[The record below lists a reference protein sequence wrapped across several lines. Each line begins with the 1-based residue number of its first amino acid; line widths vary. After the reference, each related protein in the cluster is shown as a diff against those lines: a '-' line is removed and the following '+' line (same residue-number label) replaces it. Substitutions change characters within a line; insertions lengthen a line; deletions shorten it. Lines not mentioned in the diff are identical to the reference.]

1 MSQRRSATFKML
13 RTEAPLERQI
23 DFFPRPFKRD
33 TTPYPV
39 HDFTKLFKEYITSK
53 YLVNG
58 LKISKTIVLGDVGVG
73 KTCLVNRFCH
83 QVYDRNYKATIGVDF
98 EVERFDIF
106 QIPFNMQI
114 WDTAGQERFKSIASS
129 YYRGAHSVVVVFDMS
144 KIITLS
150 HCGQWMHD
158 ALQWTNQLAYGRP
171 HCFLVGTK
179 MDLLSPSAYERVIQ
193 IASKEAHRFQAE
205 LWAVSSQTGENV
217 NELFNRIA
225 ALAFQANVC
234 MERNVIASSVSI
246 GNIQKDKGVTESIKL
261 SDASNMKKKCSG
273 SRGCFTF

>member
-1 MSQRRSATFKML
+1 MSQRRSSTFKML
-13 RTEAPLERQI
+13 RTEAPLDRQI

-33 TTPYPV
+33 ATPYPV
-39 HDFTKLFKEYITSK
+39 HDFNKLFKEYITSK
-53 YLVNG
+53 CVVNG

-129 YYRGAHSVVVVFDMS
+129 YYRGAHSVVVVFEMS
-144 KIITLS
+144 KLMTLS
-150 HCGQWMHD
+150 HCAQWMQD
-158 ALQWTNQLAYGRP
+158 ALQWTQQHAYGRP

-179 MDLLSPSAYERVIQ
+179 MDLLSPSAYERVI
-193 IASKEAHRFQAE
+193 AE
-205 LWAVSSQTGENV
+205 LWAVSSQSGENV

-234 MERNVIASSVSI
+234 REMAVVDRSISI
-246 GNIQKDKGVTESIKL
+246 GSIQKGEYLREIFIVI
-261 SDASNMKKKCSG
+261 
-273 SRGCFTF
+273 